1 MDKEAFNTEFDRR
14 MKDFESGT
22 AKKPRRTK
30 FPQQQY
36 ACCCPT
42 MRTYR
47 GDILSSTCKDCIKNG
62 TSIPDCRSGKC
73 QCQTGIFYEKDIIK
87 MATKKLRRDELKAR
101 EHVPDKDERAFKNFS
116 QILSSSVRDGI
127 KSLTKSNSS
136 LDKRNVLSA
145 AAAHM
150 SRKQMP
156 SEDQLHSLQKSQPL
170 TMRLQESGA
179 DVRNALEAN
188 PRRKGK
194 RHYRNG
200 LG

>member
-1 MDKEAFNTEFDRR
+1 
-14 MKDFESGT
+14 MKDFESGS

-36 ACCCPT
+36 ACCSPT
-42 MRTYR
+42 MQTYR

-62 TSIPDCRSGKC
+62 VAIPDCRSCKC

-87 MATKKLRRDELKAR
+87 MATAKLRRDELKAR
-101 EHVPDKDERAFKNFS
+101 GKHVPDKDERAFKNFAE
-116 QILSSSVRDGI
+116 ILSSLVWDSI
-127 KSLTKSNSS
+127 KCLTKSNSS
-136 LDKRNVLSA
+136 LDERNVLSA
-145 AAAHM
+145 AAALM

-156 SEDQLHSLQKSQPL
+156 SEDELHSLQKSQPL
-170 TMRLQESGA
+170 TTRLQGSGA
-179 DVRNALEAN
+179 DVRNALEAD